1 MPLLSAR
8 TTAAPEKPAA
18 ATPRFGPRH
27 KWIVLAIGVAA
38 QASFAAS
45 FQGLPVTATDLRT
58 DYHLSAE
65 QLGLALSVILLGI
78 AVSEVPWGLVT
89 DRWGERKVL
98 LTGLLG
104 TGVCLTSM
112 ALFVSPAGQAVP
124 AVGLLVAGLLLVGVL
139 GGSVNGSSGRS
150 IMAWF
155 RDGRRGLAM
164 SIRQTA
170 IPAGGAIGAAL
181 LPWLASDFGFQ
192 AVYGVLAAM
201 CFATA
206 LVTWRWLYQPAD
218 TEAQAARQADEVAT
232 TTSSPL
238 RSVDVWRLST
248 ASALLTVP
256 QFAVLTFATV
266 FLVDVK
272 HAGVAA
278 ASAAIFIVQV
288 GGATGRIVSGQW
300 TDRGLS
306 RRSYIRGIGVLTAL
320 VVAVTASLVDAPTIP
335 VVVTLVLGG
344 LLASSWHGVAYTE
357 VAAVA
362 GAQRAGTALGI
373 ANTTVFTAAFLVP
386 LIIPV
391 VSANWSWTAVWFL
404 AAASALLATFVSPKA
419 AAVKAAS

>member
-1 MPLLSAR
+1 
-8 TTAAPEKPAA
+8 
-18 ATPRFGPRH
+18 
-27 KWIVLAIGVAA
+27 
-38 QASFAAS
+38 
-45 FQGLPVTATDLRT
+45 
-58 DYHLSAE
+58 
-65 QLGLALSVILLGI
+65 
-78 AVSEVPWGLVT
+78 
-89 DRWGERKVL
+89 
-98 LTGLLG
+98 
-104 TGVCLTSM
+104 
-112 ALFVSPAGQAVP
+112 
-124 AVGLLVAGLLLVGVL
+124 
-139 GGSVNGSSGRS
+139 
-150 IMAWF
+150 
-155 RDGRRGLAM
+155 
-164 SIRQTA
+164 
-170 IPAGGAIGAAL
+170 
-181 LPWLASDFGFQ
+181 
-192 AVYGVLAAM
+192 
-201 CFATA
+201 
-206 LVTWRWLYQPAD
+206 
-218 TEAQAARQADEVAT
+218 
-232 TTSSPL
+232 
-238 RSVDVWRLST
+238 
-248 ASALLTVP
+248 VP